1 MARANIPLSQQLGT
15 YESGITNVRYQ
26 PQQTPWCTMTGHAKE
41 TTHKS
46 FSSPLKETIKRKLQQ
61 HQIATPIP
69 ACLQS
74 STIDSSLNNCNCHG
88 TSWNHTY
95 APCLV
100 RATSG
105 PFHMSAKSKS
115 SGYFQPSSSAKVQL
129 NSEAMVT
136 QIRMKAQNE
145 RSRGAQTCDL
155 CATSNFQQLSPP

>member
-1 MARANIPLSQQLGT
+1 M
-15 YESGITNVRYQ
+15 
-26 PQQTPWCTMTGHAKE
+26 
-41 TTHKS
+41 
-46 FSSPLKETIKRKLQQ
+46 QQ
-61 HQIATPIP
+61 HKLATPIP

-74 STIDSSLNNCNCHG
+74 STIGSSLNNCNCHG
-88 TSWNHTY
+88 TSWNHTC

-115 SGYFQPSSSAKVQL
+115 SGYFQPSSNAKVQL

-155 CATSNFQQLSPP
+155 CATSNFQQLSPPSPSHSQSAVNGDGTDLHRRLETPQGHDKLVLRDRHARIKDSVRSKMWS